1 MSMKQLVSA
10 ALVMCATVVGATV
23 HAQQAAKVYRV
34 GALFNRAPNQEDRDF
49 ELLREGLARLGY
61 VEGSN
66 LVIEARFAE
75 GTLDRLPGFARELV
89 GLGVDVIAA
98 YGGPPTRAARGATT
112 SIPIVANLVADP
124 VALGY
129 AATLQR
135 PGGNVTGITNHD
147 PELAVLQLKILREV
161 FPTLERVAFLSD
173 ADIPGADSTG
183 FVPIERSNI
192 AAATMMKITPQ
203 VLKLRG
209 PSPDFAA
216 AFSAMTAQRAQA
228 LVVLE
233 VPVPFGNR
241 VRIAEMAAAR
251 RMPTMFWGG
260 ASTAGGMMSY
270 GTTFSDGYPLMA
282 VVIDRVLKGAN
293 PAVTPFEVVTRREF
307 VVNLKVAR
315 ELGVTIPDGV
325 LNRADRIMPQ

>member
-1 MSMKQLVSA
+1 MSMKRFVFATLI
-10 ALVMCATVVGATV
+10 MCATVIVGTSQ
-23 HAQQAAKVYRV
+23 AQQPAKVYRV
-34 GALFNRAPNQEDRDF
+34 GALFNRAPNQEDRDV

-66 LVIEARFAE
+66 LVIEARFAQ
-75 GTLDRLPGFARELV
+75 GNLDRLPGFAAELV
-89 GLGVDVIAA
+89 KLGVDVIAA
-98 YGGPPTRAARGATT
+98 YGGPPTRAARGAST

-129 AATLQR
+129 AVTLQR

-161 FPTLERVAFLSD
+161 FPALERVAYLSD

-192 AAATMMKITPQ
+192 AAATTMKITPQ

-209 PSPDFAA
+209 PAPDFDA
-216 AFSAMTAQRAQA
+216 AFSAVSAQRAQA
-228 LVVLE
+228 LIVLE

-251 RMPTMFWGG
+251 RIPTMFWGG

-270 GTTFSDGYPLMA
+270 GTSFSDGYPLMPI
-282 VVIDRVLKGAN
+282 VIDKVLKGAN
-293 PAVTPFEVVTRREF
+293 PAITPFEVVTRRQF
-307 VVNLKVAR
+307 VINLKVAE
-315 ELGVTIPDGV
+315 ELGVTIPEAV
-325 LNRADRIMPQ
+325 LKRADRIIR

>member
-1 MSMKQLVSA
+1 MNGRRLVFA
-10 ALVMCATVVGATV
+10 VLVGSSTIVGMTAQ
-23 HAQQAAKVYRV
+23 AQQAAKVYRV
-34 GALFNRAPNQEDRDF
+34 GALFNRTPNQEDRDF
-49 ELLREGLARLGY
+49 ELLKEGLARLGY

-66 LVIEARFAE
+66 LIIEARFAD
-75 GTLDRLPGFARELV
+75 GHLDRLPGLATELV

-98 YGGPPTRAARGATT
+98 YGGPPTRAARRAST

-147 PELAVLQLKILREV
+147 PDLAILQLKILREV
-161 FPTLERVAFLSD
+161 FPTLRRVAFLSD

-183 FVPIERSNI
+183 FAPIERSNI
-192 AAATMMKITPQ
+192 AAATLLRITPQ

-209 PSPDFAA
+209 PAPDFAA
-216 AFSAMTAQRAQA
+216 AFSAMTTQGAQA

-241 VRIAEMAAAR
+241 TRIAEMAAAR

-270 GTTFSDGYPLMA
+270 GTTFSDGYPLMPI
-282 VVIDRVLKGAN
+282 VIDKVLKGAN
-293 PAVTPFEVVTRREF
+293 PAATPFEVMTRRQF
-307 VVNLKVAR
+307 VINLKIAG
-315 ELGVTIPDGV
+315 ELGVTIPDSV
-325 LNRADRIMPQ
+325 VKRADRIIR